1 MLEVDPD
8 LCTVICVQRAEICV
22 CQNMLSSVDT
32 DYVPLAVDAPEGI
45 SGMCP

>member
-8 LCTVICVQRAEICV
+8 LCTVICVQRAGIYFR
-22 CQNMLSSVDT
+22 QNMLSSVDT
-32 DYVPLAVDAPEGI
+32 DYVPLTVDAPEGI